1 MPARDQQQRSKQQ
14 DEFESEAAAPAEQ
27 VDQPGHVREHR
38 VPALEH
44 RLVQRKIADSEQK
57 DEQYYHSVMKLD
69 TFVGRGPSRSVP
81 VVAGSHEVRI
91 MRGESAHT
99 MTVTLAAGKRLRVR
113 LDDGPRP
120 SPSH

>member
-69 TFVGRGPSRSVP
+69 TFVGRGWRFVDRKAPF
-81 VVAGSHEVRI
+81 VAVA
-91 MRGESAHT
+91 SA
-99 MTVTLAAGKRLRVR
+99 V
-113 LDDGPRP
+113 DRP
-120 SPSH
+120 TTWSSMARKSF